1 MHLFGD
7 WIAPKDLPKLSDLEF
22 KLKNGD
28 RIMISWESATF
39 GKRRFSAQGVSTTDD
54 DGRVTSGNLAFL
66 RENIESIERIH
77 YLSDSADGRHV
88 KDVTFVDS
96 VRGRFKS
103 EEWTF
108 SNPNY
113 NHH

>member
-7 WIAPKDLPKLSDLEF
+7 WDAPKDLPKLSDLEF
-22 KLKNGD
+22 SLKNGE
-28 RIMISWESATF
+28 RIMISWESASF
-39 GKRRFSAQGVSTTDD
+39 GKRRFSATGVSTTDD
-54 DGRVTSGNLAFL
+54 DGRVTSGNLKFL
-66 RENIESIERIH
+66 MENIVAVERVH
-77 YLSDSADGRHV
+77 YLSDSADGRCV

-108 SNPNY
+108 TNPNY
-113 NHH
+113 RHR